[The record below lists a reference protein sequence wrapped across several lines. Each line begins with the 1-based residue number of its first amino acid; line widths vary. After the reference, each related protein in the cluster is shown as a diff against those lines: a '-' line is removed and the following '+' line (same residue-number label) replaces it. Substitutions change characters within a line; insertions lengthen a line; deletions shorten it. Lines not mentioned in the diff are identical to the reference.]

1 MAILNPV
8 AWSWEHLRQSTA
20 SLSGSRPE
28 EYWPGQV
35 ASDTGPHIRHIGTR
49 ALRNALADGWDDFAA
64 NRTDL
69 IMMAL
74 IYPALGLLL
83 SRLAWGHDMLPLIFP
98 LASGFALIGPFA
110 AIGLME
116 MSRQRE
122 IERPMPWSASFSVFR
137 SPALGSILLL
147 GLMLVGLLGL
157 WLAAA
162 GEIYANTVGTL
173 GPAGLGPDGL
183 AAFLDATFRTPE
195 GWTMIVLGMAVG
207 MVFAIIS
214 FCLSVVSFPL
224 LLDRKLR
231 VSDAIV
237 TSFRAV
243 AANPVPMLLWGMMVA
258 ALLVLG
264 SIPLLL
270 GLAVVV
276 PWLGHSTWHLYRRLV
291 QP

>member
-8 AWSWEHLRQSTA
+8 AWSWEHLRQTTA

-28 EYWPGQV
+28 EYWPGQA
-35 ASDTGPHIRHIGTR
+35 ASDTGPRIRRVGTR

-137 SPALGSILLL
+137 SPASTAPRPMSTAPRPWRTIST
-147 GLMLVGLLGL
+147 
-157 WLAAA
+157 ACS
-162 GEIYANTVGTL
+162 
-173 GPAGLGPDGL
+173 
-183 AAFLDATFRTPE
+183 ATSR
-195 GWTMIVLGMAVG
+195 GWTSRSAT
-207 MVFAIIS
+207 
-214 FCLSVVSFPL
+214 
-224 LLDRKLR
+224 R
-231 VSDAIV
+231 
-237 TSFRAV
+237 
-243 AANPVPMLLWGMMVA
+243 
-258 ALLVLG
+258 
-264 SIPLLL
+264 
-270 GLAVVV
+270 
-276 PWLGHSTWHLYRRLV
+276 
-291 QP
+291 